1 MAKPGYFTFENIAKA
16 KTYGSELALGYR
28 PSGRIS
34 LNLNWSELRIKDKK
48 TGRELSYNPKRIIT
62 AGLDWQATSRLN
74 AGISLKHVGSQNYD
88 ADSLN
93 PAGRAASY
101 TLANLNAAYLFGK
114 NMRSGLYGGIDNLFD
129 RKVNKRLG
137 SDVGT
142 YYYAGFK
149 YAF

>member
-1 MAKPGYFTFENIAKA
+1 MRT
-16 KTYGSELALGYR
+16 
-28 PSGRIS
+28 
-34 LNLNWSELRIKDKK
+34 KDKK

-88 ADSLN
+88 TDSLN

-114 NMRSGLYGGIDNLFD
+114 NMQSGLYGGINNLFD